1 MRTFLA
7 ICLVSAIVHIA
18 LLLAVAVPYQRQT
31 AHGET
36 MSVELVP
43 SSEAPSFN
51 EGPASDDKKMEQ
63 QAAAS
68 PKAEPVPDFSKLR
81 LSDTPKMPQDD
92 QKQSS
97 APPPEQQQSRQQAQR
112 PQGPAAAQQPAQQQ
126 QPMPQQQ
133 AMTPQPAPAPA
144 PQELPDLPKIAPE
157 MAVETPADQYERLAA
172 LMNIPSAVHGPD
184 AYGTEADTKAKLES
198 DDIAKFKAHLK
209 TCWKL
214 PPGVTENDKVRILI
228 RIALLPNGALAAQ
241 PELIGGPSAVS
252 AASEFVLPV
261 YKNAVAALKQCAPYS
276 MLPRDRYKEWRV
288 LDINFSPDEMPR
300 G

>member
-43 SSEAPSFN
+43 SSEAP
-51 EGPASDDKKMEQ
+51 PAGDGSGASGQPRQ
-63 QAAAS
+63 QEE
-68 PKAEPVPDFSKLR
+68 KQKGAEATPDFSKLR

-92 QKQSS
+92 QKQSA
-97 APPPEQQQSRQQAQR
+97 APPPEQQQPRQQAQR

-133 AMTPQPAPAPA
+133 AVTPQPAPAPA

>member
-97 APPPEQQQSRQQAQR
+97 APPPEQQQARKQ
-112 PQGPAAAQQPAQQQ
+112 QGPAAAQQPAQQQ
-126 QPMPQQQ
+126 QPLPQQQ

-157 MAVETPADQYERLAA
+157 MAVETLADQRDRLVA
-172 LMNIPSAVHGPD
+172 LLNIPGNPD
-184 AYGTEADTKAKLES
+184 GRIEVADAKAKLES
-198 DDIAKFKAHLK
+198 DDIAKFKAHLR
-209 TCWKL
+209 TCWKV
-214 PPGVTENDKVRILI
+214 PVGVPENVKVNVVI
-228 RIALLPNGALAAQ
+228 RIGLLPNGTLAAE
-241 PELIGGPSAVS
+241 PELIEGPPLVGPL
-252 AASEFVLPV
+252 SEFVFPIS
-261 YKNAVAALKQCAPYS
+261 KNARVALKQCAPYT
-276 MLPRDRYKEWRV
+276 MLPREKYKEWRV
-288 LDINFSPDEMPR
+288 LDINFSPDEMA
-300 G
+300 GG